1 MYSTILHFVSLTSV
15 SLLLNC
21 NTEVYKWS
29 QIGQESIVE
38 NKGESVLNQQCKLN
52 LWILR
57 FCFVFEVSEKLPQ
70 G

>member
-1 MYSTILHFVSLTSV
+1 MSLAGA
-15 SLLLNC
+15 SLLLNY
-21 NTEVYKWS
+21 NTGVYRWA

-38 NKGESVLNQQCKLN
+38 NKGKSVLDQQCKLN